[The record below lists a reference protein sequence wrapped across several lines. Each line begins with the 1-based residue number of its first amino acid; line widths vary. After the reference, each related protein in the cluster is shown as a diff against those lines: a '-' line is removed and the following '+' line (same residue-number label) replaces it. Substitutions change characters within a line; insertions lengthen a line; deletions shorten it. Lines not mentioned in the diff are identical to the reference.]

1 MKALKTYIIER
12 FTSKENPI
20 NILNRTINNNNDLKD
35 MFLDYLNAVYP
46 DETITSE
53 MYTSTIRHEQ
63 HYKVIDYK
71 FKNQKNEIYQM
82 FRITIDDV
90 AKYYIMQVLTFDEE
104 NRIWNYGKEHYL
116 PLQNNIFDV
125 LNRMNNEITKLLKL

>member
-1 MKALKTYIIER
+1 MANT
-12 FTSKENPI
+12 F
-20 NILNRTINNNNDLKD
+20 
-35 MFLDYLNAVYP
+35 A
-46 DETITSE
+46 DEVQEEAEEIVNV
-53 MYTSTIRHEQ
+53 IRQET
-63 HYKVIDYK
+63 KP
-71 FKNQKNEIYQM
+71 
-82 FRITIDDV
+82 RIIDDV